1 MRLRAIETTLR
12 SQRRLAALSQDKK
25 NEARPDISHS
35 SCPAWLSNWSYAAS
49 TCFSFLECGKI
60 YFCVNATAAILLA
73 MYVTVAR
80 RNPPL
85 FPYRHL

>member
-1 MRLRAIETTLR
+1 
-12 SQRRLAALSQDKK
+12 
-25 NEARPDISHS
+25 
-35 SCPAWLSNWSYAAS
+35 
-49 TCFSFLECGKI
+49 LECGKI